1 MRHMRRVSLAR
12 ESGFTLI
19 ELLVVILI
27 IGILAA
33 IALPVFLSQRSRGYD
48 AEAKSNARNL
58 MSRVEACF
66 TPEEDFRQC
75 QTREQLET
83 GTPLDTPFG
92 PGDGE
97 AQITA
102 ATRLS
107 YTVTARAAKAD
118 ENGVIHT
125 FTIERG
131 TDGTNRRTCTSSN
144 NNNNGGC
151 NNGTW

>member
-1 MRHMRRVSLAR
+1 MRRFRRAPLSR

-33 IALPVFLSQRSRGYD
+33 IALPVFLSQRSSGYD

-58 MSRVEACF
+58 VSWVESCF

-75 QTREQLET
+75 QTKEQLERD
-83 GTPLDTPFG
+83 TPLDIPYG

-97 AQITA
+97 VQVVA
-102 ATRLS
+102 ATQLS
-107 YTVTARAAKAD
+107 YTITARAAKPD

-125 FTIERG
+125 FTVERA
-131 TDGTNRRTCTSSN
+131 TDGTNNRTCTASN
-144 NNNNGGC
+144 DNDNGGC
-151 NNGTW
+151 NNGGW

>member
-1 MRHMRRVSLAR
+1 MRRFSLAR
-12 ESGFTLI
+12 EIGFTLI
-19 ELLVVILI
+19 ELLVVILV

-33 IALPVFLSQRSRGYD
+33 IALPVFLSHRSRGYD
-48 AEAKSNARNL
+48 AQAKSNARNL
-58 MSRVEACF
+58 VSRVEACF
-66 TPEEDFRQC
+66 TPEEDFRLC
-75 QTREQLET
+75 QTRAQLEND
-83 GTPLDTPFG
+83 TPLEIPVG

-97 AQITA
+97 AQVTA

-107 YTVTARAAKAD
+107 YTVTARSAEPD
-118 ENGVIHT
+118 ENGVVHT

-131 TDGTNRRTCTSSN
+131 TDGTNNRTCTSSN

>member
-1 MRHMRRVSLAR
+1 MRRTLRASLTR

-33 IALPVFLSQRSRGYD
+33 IALPVFLTHRNSGYD

-58 MSRVEACF
+58 VTTVESCF
-66 TPEEDFRQC
+66 TPEEDFRRCRTQA
-75 QTREQLET
+75 QLEN
-83 GTPLDTPFG
+83 GGRLDVPYG

-97 AQITA
+97 VQVMS

-107 YTVTARAAKAD
+107 YIVTARSARPD
-118 ENGVIHT
+118 ENGVVHT

-131 TDGTNRRTCTSSN
+131 TDGRNIRTCTASN
-144 NNNNGGC
+144 GNDNGGC

>member
-1 MRHMRRVSLAR
+1 MRRMRRVSLAR

-48 AEAKSNARNL
+48 ADAKSNARNL

-66 TPEEDFRQC
+66 TPEEDFRLC
-75 QTREQLET
+75 QTRAQLET
-83 GTPLDTPFG
+83 GSPLDTPFG

-97 AQITA
+97 AQVTA
-102 ATRLS
+102 ATRLTYS
-107 YTVTARAAKAD
+107 VTARASKAD
-118 ENGVIHT
+118 ENGVVHT
-125 FTIERG
+125 FTVERDLNG
-131 TDGTNRRTCTSSN
+131 TQVRTCTASN
-144 NNNNGGC
+144 GNDNGGC
-151 NNGTW
+151 KNGTW